1 MVYLDRAPTMDP
13 SLSSSLNKLSDDIAE
28 AKIIEVIIKY
38 RGLKKMKGIRRWEQ
52 SSASKIKTR
61 PIVETTI

>member
-13 SLSSSLNKLSDDIAE
+13 SASSGLNKLSDDIAE

-38 RGLKKMKGIRRWEQ
+38 RGLKKMKGR
-52 SSASKIKTR
+52 S
-61 PIVETTI
+61 PY